1 MKAIFKFN
9 YNCGRMGSLYGLFV
23 AEKEEVAKL
32 IESKRKVYFG
42 EVLGKHSE
50 IVGPVE
56 ERDITMISDDSEIV
70 AKVEELNME
79 VGFNPVQIAAD
90 YDEDG
95 NYCQ

>member
-1 MKAIFKFN
+1 MKAIFKFDFD
-9 YNCGRMGSLYGLFV
+9 CGRVGNLYGLFV
-23 AEKEEVAKL
+23 AEKEDVAKL
-32 IESKRKVYFG
+32 IESKRDVYFG
-42 EVLGKHSE
+42 EVLGKHSR

-56 ERDITMISDDSEIV
+56 DRDITMISDDSELV

-95 NYCQ
+95 N